1 MIKIDME
8 MPESCM
14 KCPLSPEN
22 WVYATCKI
30 AGKAVWLTK
39 RPDWCPLIEV
49 EAGDGDN
56 KKLKYERLREEINGW
71 PDWKKKAY
79 NEMFAT
85 SEHSE
90 KLEGKKSEYI
100 NDMNSH
106 CGECDLIDWCSEPYE
121 RPYLCT
127 DGRFEGVENE

>member
-39 RPDWCPLIEV
+39 RPSWCPLIEETDRSCEGCKHIDEDV
-49 EAGDGDN
+49 RLNCQFCAPDG
-56 KKLKYERLREEINGW
+56 YSRW
-71 PDWKKKAY
+71 
-79 NEMFAT
+79 
-85 SEHSE
+85 
-90 KLEGKKSEYI
+90 
-100 NDMNSH
+100 
-106 CGECDLIDWCSEPYE
+106 
-121 RPYLCT
+121 
-127 DGRFEGVENE
+127 EGVENE